1 MSNGIR
7 SLPRYRAGGPVDPD
21 EEERRGRL
29 WQLMA
34 ERRDPKKEN
43 RRRAMAGE
51 RGYATIGPRPPWAE
65 RVAAQVRSVPRRI
78 DRALQP
84 ETAGETAGLVAAS
97 IIPGVGEGIDIADI
111 IAGARTGDLP
121 RMGWGAAG
129 FAIPFVAGS
138 TLRKIAQSGVGKIA
152 ESLPPTRFTTARGS
166 RYRTGPEGVSER
178 MRIDE
183 TGIRTP
189 QSPSQRTYYMTPEN
203 ADRFGL
209 AIQGQRPHVM
219 ATHPDMPGRVGVRS
233 ASGPDAGK
241 WNPGTTRQ
249 GGGGYS
255 DFLDQNNLVDS
266 PQTRSRFM
274 EEGFIPFESQPRV
287 GLMPVESWIDPDLSI
302 PELIAEGGRRR
313 GNTAHFGSIIDR
325 VLREGDEW

>member
-1 MSNGIR
+1 
-7 SLPRYRAGGPVDPD
+7 
-21 EEERRGRL
+21 
-29 WQLMA
+29 MA

-233 ASGPDAGK
+233 ASGPDA
-241 WNPGTTRQ
+241 
-249 GGGGYS
+249 
-255 DFLDQNNLVDS
+255 
-266 PQTRSRFM
+266 
-274 EEGFIPFESQPRV
+274 
-287 GLMPVESWIDPDLSI
+287 
-302 PELIAEGGRRR
+302 
-313 GNTAHFGSIIDR
+313 
-325 VLREGDEW
+325 